1 MITTFWEVLEVAD
14 NEKTELREKLKADFI
29 ANGFDGLSDWQA
41 LENAIN
47 ASLPRCDA
55 KAITDT
61 LREKYFSV
69 ENAKK
74 VSALQMI
81 KVDDIHPYAAI
92 YISLLQKIPQRIML
106 GKNRKIRFLTT
117 TEKMIEYATN
127 MLLLQDVERI
137 AMICLDE
144 RKRVINAQFIAK
156 GEESYANASPSQI
169 TQIITIYKPKYVIM
183 AHNHICESLEPS
195 HSDVSFTINTRK
207 LIGKLGVELLD
218 HIIVNKSGALSMAGN
233 TNFSF
238 IFNQ

>member
-1 MITTFWEVLEVAD
+1 
-14 NEKTELREKLKADFI
+14 
-29 ANGFDGLSDWQA
+29 
-41 LENAIN
+41 
-47 ASLPRCDA
+47 
-55 KAITDT
+55 AITDT

-74 VSALQMI
+74 TSALQMI

-106 GKNRKIRFLTT
+106 GKNRKIRFLAT

-144 RKRVINAQFIAK
+144 RKRVINTQFIAK
-156 GEESYANASPSQI
+156 GEESYANTSPSQI
-169 TQIITIYKPKYVIM
+169 MQIITIYKPKYVII